1 MIKKAGINR
10 LFLYNLNFLSYFSKI
25 WILYLP
31 FLIFTPTNNQKNKDM
46 ETENTQTE
54 NTNQTGAPTSFQ
66 HEIPN
71 ASVIL
76 ILGIIALIIAFFNSL
91 VGIVAGVAALVI
103 ARNAEHLYH
112 QTPRLYTLSSYSNI
126 RSGRTCAIIGIVIA
140 ILKIILIGTIL
151 GLLGAFIPWDQI
163 THGNIQL

>member
-10 LFLYNLNFLSYFSKI
+10 LFLYNLNFPSYYSKI
-25 WILYLP
+25 WILYSP
-31 FLIFTPTNNQKNKDM
+31 FLIFAFTNNQKNKDM
-46 ETENTQTE
+46 ETENTRTE

-76 ILGIIALIIAFFNSL
+76 ILGIIALIISFFNSL
-91 VGIVAGVAALVI
+91 VGIVAGVVSLVM
-103 ARNAEHLYH
+103 ARNAERLYH

-140 ILKIILIGTIL
+140 ILKIILIGIIL

-163 THGNIQL
+163 THGSIQL